1 MAKTSSNMVPIGFK
15 APHFNLLNTKSGKIL
30 SLDNLAGK
38 KCTLIMFICN
48 HCPFVI
54 HINEEIVNI
63 ANEYIKKGVS
73 FIAISSND
81 IVNYP
86 QDSPQNMK
94 KVALTSFSPS
104 SFTILGVNSALGPSS
119 YVNTIARNSRER
131 RRKIS
136 SPTFRIAYGNPYH
149 RPQKIVKTKTT
160 PSIQFVN
167 IVIKSF

>member
-1 MAKTSSNMVPIGFK
+1 MARTPSNMVPIGFK

-30 SLDNLAGK
+30 SLDNLAGE

-86 QDSPQNMK
+86 QDSPQN
-94 KVALTSFSPS
+94 LSLIHISEPT
-104 SFTILGVNSALGPSS
+104 
-119 YVNTIARNSRER
+119 R
-131 RRKIS
+131 R
-136 SPTFRIAYGNPYH
+136 P
-149 RPQKIVKTKTT
+149 
-160 PSIQFVN
+160 
-167 IVIKSF
+167 

>member
-1 MAKTSSNMVPIGFK
+1 MARTPSNMVPIGFK

-30 SLDNLAGK
+30 SLENLAGE

-86 QDSPQNMK
+86 QDSPEKMSILTKEK
-94 KVALTSFSPS
+94 KIEFPYFFDHNQDVAHYYK
-104 SFTILGVNSALGPSS
+104 ALCTPEFLLFDKNHKLFYHGRYDKSRPKNGIE
-119 YVNTIARNSRER
+119 VTGQDLKNAINKRN
-131 RRKIS
+131 I
-136 SPTFRIAYGNPYH
+136 
-149 RPQKIVKTKTT
+149 
-160 PSIQFVN
+160 
-167 IVIKSF
+167 